1 MGNAGTRRHGGRAGA
16 ALAVCGVLLAGC
28 SGSDGGSGGS
38 GTANPSASGSVS
50 ARASDG
56 GTAETTPRFTADP
69 AKLPRTRSA
78 ALELLRA
85 VTAGPDSYG
94 PGYTKRSPFESDP
107 ADWPV
112 LGTDCVWQQQAL
124 PGDVLASLTRY
135 SRLPAGG
142 GKGEVHT
149 AATVTVH
156 RTAAQAD
163 QEIAETLEEALRCPD
178 QQLRATERISG
189 LNSVGAGYGSNGNV
203 SADDYLQEVGSY
215 LNPALDKGPLFYLW
229 DQVRLGPVTIA
240 VAVQGGK
247 GFQQADLLT
256 VQARAVADM
265 ETGVRNQLGAPK

>member
-1 MGNAGTRRHGGRAGA
+1 MGNAGTRRHGGRAGV

-28 SGSDGGSGGS
+28 SGSGGGSGGP
-38 GTANPSASGSVS
+38 GTASPPASGSAS
-50 ARASDG
+50 ARVDDG
-56 GTAETTPRFTADP
+56 STAAATPRFTADP
-69 AKLPRTRSA
+69 AKLPGTRSA

-94 PGYTKRSPFESDP
+94 PGYLRRSPFESDP

-112 LGTDCVWQQQAL
+112 LGTDCVWQQQPL

-156 RTAAQAD
+156 RTTAQAD

-178 QQLRATERISG
+178 QQLRDTERIAG
-189 LNSVGAGYGSNGNV
+189 LNSVGSGYGTNGNT
-203 SADDYLQEVGSY
+203 SADDVLEEVGAYYNS
-215 LNPALDKGPLFYLW
+215 ALDKGPLFYLW

-247 GFQQADLLT
+247 GFRQEDLLI

-265 ETGVRNQLGAPK
+265 ETRVRNQLGAKK